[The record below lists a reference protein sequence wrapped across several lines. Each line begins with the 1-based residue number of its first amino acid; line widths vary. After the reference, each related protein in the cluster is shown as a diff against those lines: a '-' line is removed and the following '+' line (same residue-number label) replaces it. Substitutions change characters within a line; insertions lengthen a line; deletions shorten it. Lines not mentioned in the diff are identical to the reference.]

1 MNTLHLTHEQLCDLL
16 LADLSRL
23 DENDSDVVHEHLR
36 ACLLCSAELE
46 SLRSSLS
53 LFRSASSSYAS
64 QVFVRSSMQRE
75 SIAPPQRYLSQ
86 PLYWAAAAIILV
98 AASFPLSLH
107 RQHSSAPAA
116 DSTISSVSSHAPEFE
131 SDDALLEDVDQK
143 LSADVPSPM
152 EPLADPTA
160 GAYPA
165 KSASH
170 QRKN

>member
-16 LADLSRL
+16 LAESPFTPEGDIVQ
-23 DENDSDVVHEHLR
+23 DHLR

-46 SLRSSLS
+46 SLRSSLV

-64 QVFVRSSMQRE
+64 QEYTRSSMRRE
-75 SIAPPQRYLSQ
+75 SIAPPHHYLSQ
-86 PLYWAAAAIILV
+86 PLYWAAAAIVLV

-107 RQHSSAPAA
+107 RQHPAPLATT
-116 DSTISSVSSHAPEFE
+116 STVSSHATEIE
-131 SDDALLEDVDQK
+131 SDDALLEDIDQK

-160 GAYPA
+160 GAYTA
-165 KSASH
+165 DSTSN

>member
-1 MNTLHLTHEQLCDLL
+1 MNTLHLSHEQLCDLL
-16 LADLSRL
+16 LADLPL
-23 DENDSDVVHEHLR
+23 PEENNSDVVREHLR
-36 ACLLCSAELE
+36 ACLLCTAELE

-64 QVFVRSSMQRE
+64 QEFLRSPMQRE

-86 PLYWAAAAIILV
+86 PLYWAAAAILLV
-98 AASFPLSLH
+98 AASFPLSLR
-107 RQHSSAPAA
+107 RQHSPAPTTA
-116 DSTISSVSSHAPEFE
+116 SIVSSRTAEIE
-131 SDDALLEDVDQK
+131 SDNALLEDIDQK

-160 GAYPA
+160 GTYPA
-165 KSASH
+165 ESTST

>member
-1 MNTLHLTHEQLCDLL
+1 MKTLHLTHEQLCDLL
-16 LADLSRL
+16 LADSPLL
-23 DENDSDVVHEHLR
+23 EEDDSDVVRQHLR
-36 ACLLCSAELE
+36 ACLLCTAELE

-53 LFRSASSSYAS
+53 LFRTASSSYAS
-64 QVFVRSSMQRE
+64 QEFVRSPMQRE

-107 RQHSSAPAA
+107 RQHLPAPVASS
-116 DSTISSVSSHAPEFE
+116 TVSSRTAEIE
-131 SDDALLEDVDQK
+131 SDNALLEDIDQK
-143 LSADVPSPM
+143 VSANVPSPM

-160 GAYPA
+160 SAYPTE
-165 KSASH
+165 STSN

>member
-1 MNTLHLTHEQLCDLL
+1 MNSLHLTHEQLCDLL
-16 LADLSRL
+16 LADSPFTSEG
-23 DENDSDVVHEHLR
+23 DIVQDHLR

-53 LFRSASSSYAS
+53 LFRSATSSYAN
-64 QVFVRSSMQRE
+64 QEYARSSMRRE
-75 SIAPPQRYLSQ
+75 SIAPPQHYLSQ

-107 RQHSSAPAA
+107 RQHPTSLATT
-116 DSTISSVSSHAPEFE
+116 STVSSHTAENE
-131 SDDALLEDVDQK
+131 SDDALLEDIDQK

-160 GAYPA
+160 GAYTADPT
-165 KSASH
+165 SN

>member
-1 MNTLHLTHEQLCDLL
+1 MKTLHLTHEQLCDLL
-16 LADLSRL
+16 LADSSRL
-23 DENDSDVVHEHLR
+23 MEGGSDVVQEHLR

-46 SLRSSLS
+46 SLRSSLF
-53 LFRSASSSYAS
+53 LFRSAASSYAS
-64 QVFVRSSMQRE
+64 QEFVRTPTQRE

-107 RQHSSAPAA
+107 RQHAPAPAA
-116 DSTISSVSSHAPEFE
+116 TSLVSSHAPEIE
-131 SDDALLEDVDQK
+131 SDDALLEDIDQK
-143 LSADVPSPM
+143 LSANVPSPM

-160 GAYPA
+160 GSYPA
-165 KSASH
+165 ESTLN

>member
-16 LADLSRL
+16 LEASPLPAES
-23 DENDSDVVHEHLR
+23 DSDIVQEHLR
-36 ACLLCSAELE
+36 ACLLCAAELE

-53 LFRSASSSYAS
+53 LFRSAASSYAS
-64 QVFVRSSMQRE
+64 QQLVRFPLQRG

-86 PLYWAAAAIILV
+86 PLYWAAVAILLV

-107 RQHSSAPAA
+107 RQHPPAPAA
-116 DSTISSVSSHAPEFE
+116 VSIAASHSTEME
-131 SDDALLEDVDQK
+131 SDNALLEDIDQK

-165 KSASH
+165 NSTST